1 MRTID
6 SVNYSAYMILV
17 VPIVGALVFF
27 LFQEWLSYLGV
38 WYPIV
43 LNLVAIVVVL
53 FAPLGLWGS

>member
-27 LFQEWLSYLGV
+27 LFQEWLWYLGV
-38 WYPIV
+38 WYLIV